1 MKKSPIEIFSEWVDN
16 GKDDGMEVNHSS
28 AVSIMLNKV
37 LNISNDYSFID
48 AGCGNGWV
56 VRKVSNNRNCLKAIG
71 IDGSKKMIEKAKSL
85 DAINNYYCNELSTWK
100 PSEKVEIVHS
110 MEVLYYFKN
119 PLIVIKNIYN
129 NWLKENGKFIM
140 GIDFYFENQPSH
152 NWPEKTNVS
161 IMTLLSIKQ
170 WEDLFVKAGFKNIET
185 SRSGEENEWKGTLI
199 IMASKN

>member
-1 MKKSPIEIFSEWVDN
+1 MKRNPIEVFSQWADLD
-16 GKDDGMEVNHSS
+16 KDFGMEKNHYK
-28 AVSIMLNKV
+28 AVENMLTFTQSKNTPF
-37 LNISNDYSFID
+37 SFID

-56 VRKVSNNRNCLKAIG
+56 VRKVSKNSNCLKAIG
-71 IDGSKKMIEKAKSL
+71 IDGSKRMIEKAKSL
-85 DAINNYYCNELSTWK
+85 DSINNYYCNELSIWK
-100 PSEKVEIVHS
+100 PREKVEIVHS

-140 GIDFYFENQPSH
+140 GVDFYFENQPSH

-170 WEDLFVKAGFKNIET
+170 WEDLFVKAGFKNIEI
-185 SRSGEENEWKGTLI
+185 SRTGEKNDWKGTLI

>member
-1 MKKSPIEIFSEWVDN
+1 
-16 GKDDGMEVNHSS
+16 
-28 AVSIMLNKV
+28 
-37 LNISNDYSFID
+37 
-48 AGCGNGWV
+48 
-56 VRKVSNNRNCLKAIG
+56 
-71 IDGSKKMIEKAKSL
+71 MIEKAKSL
-85 DAINNYYCNELSTWK
+85 DTINNYYCDELSTWK

-119 PLIVIKNIYN
+119 PLIVLNNIHN

-170 WEDLFVKAGFKNIET
+170 WGDLFIKAGFKNIET
-185 SRSGEENEWKGTLI
+185 FRSGEKNDWKGTLI